1 MGGTLSAIQTNEVIG
16 LDDSTSS
23 CQLIS
28 NTHHRRMTNPQS
40 FGDPAVAEFR
50 RFPDLRSYD
59 LSFCH
64 RSQLPSRQVEGPDQ
78 RPFFRHF
85 SPNPTAFRRKALSEQ
100 MLAMISAS
108 ASNNRSSERLSL
120 IDRRTVEAS
129 AKGNYRPL
137 AASPSPSCSRRLS
150 GSARSVAENRC
161 GNPELSQPIPGS

>member
-1 MGGTLSAIQTNEVIG
+1 MVGTLSAIQTNEVIG

-78 RPFFRHF
+78 RPFFLLTGSLMDQIRQ
-85 SPNPTAFRRKALSEQ
+85 LIIQ
-100 MLAMISAS
+100 LY
-108 ASNNRSSERLSL
+108 SNFLTLPDCR
-120 IDRRTVEAS
+120 
-129 AKGNYRPL
+129 Y
-137 AASPSPSCSRRLS
+137 
-150 GSARSVAENRC
+150 
-161 GNPELSQPIPGS
+161 